1 MVDSIRCSF
10 QNEKRRERKFV
21 GEFLREAKFWEYREV
36 EGTIRVLTGIMKDKT
51 MDDTL
56 RYIPIKD
63 KQNYSSLY
71 QNYWLNPP
79 ITIQ

>member
-1 MVDSIRCSF
+1 M
-10 QNEKRRERKFV
+10 RRGGRKFV

-63 KQNYSSLY
+63 KQNYSFFY
-71 QNYWLNPP
+71 FK
-79 ITIQ
+79 IIG